1 MSSDV
6 RTHPLRHAADHA
18 DIVSLH
24 TASGAEIELMR
35 TWYRT
40 QVFPRHTHDY
50 FTLGVMLH
58 GVGTLWYRGA
68 DRTTQR
74 GDVVVIPPGEVH
86 TGGLGRG
93 TGILSYLA
101 VHLPPDVLAAAAAA
115 QGIRGGRAP
124 DFASVIIHDPAV
136 GAALRRLDAVMRTA
150 HDTNAAVPARD
161 GEPVERMDDGAADDA
176 LSAAIGLLVRRHA
189 RPVSSASDTPPSPTR
204 EPNLVRIA
212 REIIEDCYAENA
224 QTSLRALA
232 RRAGVT
238 PFHLVRIFTQT
249 LGLSPHRY
257 LVQTRIRRASEFL
270 ARGVPSSFVA
280 AMTGFVDQSH
290 LTTQFKR
297 YVGTTPASYQRCV
310 GPSAHAETARR
321 AAEY

>member
-1 MSSDV
+1 M
-6 RTHPLRHAADHA
+6 
-18 DIVSLH
+18 
-24 TASGAEIELMR
+24 
-35 TWYRT
+35 
-40 QVFPRHTHDY
+40 
-50 FTLGVMLH
+50 
-58 GVGTLWYRGA
+58 
-68 DRTTQR
+68 
-74 GDVVVIPPGEVH
+74 IPPGEVH

-93 TGILSYLA
+93 KVILSYLA
-101 VHLPPDVLAAAAAA
+101 VHLPADILATAADA
-115 QGIRGGRAP
+115 QGVRGGRAP

-136 GAALRRLDAVMRTA
+136 GAALRRLDAVMRTT
-150 HDTNAAVPARD
+150 HDPKGGMPPRD
-161 GEPVERMDDGAADDA
+161 GETAERMDDGAADDA
-176 LSAAIGLLVRRHA
+176 LSVAIGLLVRRHA
-189 RPVSSASDTPPSPTR
+189 CAVSSASETPPSPTR

-249 LGLSPHRY
+249 MGLSPHRY

-297 YVGTTPASYQRCV
+297 YVGTTPASYQRCMYR
-310 GPSAHAETARR
+310 PAQRARQQGH
-321 AAEY
+321 